1 MKHRGRHRRRKRG
14 RALRAFLT
22 GTALALTGAATMISV
37 SQATVD
43 ENPGPLTA
51 AADASGRLT
60 EDLLPSRT
68 LDRLT
73 REMGRPVGIGALLA
87 RTDHRLRP
95 AAACTTAERAA
106 LPVAPATTRAH
117 CWDPADTGGHR
128 PGAVTTSAD
137 ADDDGAWGTH
147 RVVLAGWSTAGADA
161 HDGTGAGSGTAAG
174 NAAGAPARSTR
185 PVLAR
190 VSFVDADPSHRP
202 AYTSALLVV
211 PVDDGRDYRPL
222 ASDLSGMVWYEDKLL
237 VTADH
242 AVYVYDMHRILRTT
256 VSAPSAGRVPGGWS
270 AYGMRYVLPAV
281 GAYRLAP
288 GAPGPGTLSLDR
300 STAPDSLVLTQRTA
314 GDGGDGTLLRR
325 YAFST
330 DPDRSGLLA
339 TDAAD
344 ATGTTGAAPAARN
357 QADPVETLRTEATDV
372 RGVLAHRSGWYVS
385 RASEGG
391 PGSLWRQDTEGAR
404 VTGCGTDRASHCWSA
419 STASLSYGER
429 TGEVWTQSGRML
441 FALPLRE
448 IDRALD

>member
-1 MKHRGRHRRRKRG
+1 MKHRGRHRRRRRG

-43 ENPGPLTA
+43 EDPGALKTL
-51 AADASGRLT
+51 AADGSARLT
-60 EDLLPSRT
+60 EDLVPSRA

-73 REMGRPVGIGALLA
+73 REMGHPVGIGTLLA
-87 RTDHRLRP
+87 RTDHTLRP
-95 AAACTTAERAA
+95 ADSCTTAERAA
-106 LPVAPATTRAH
+106 LPVAPTATRAH
-117 CWDPADTGGHR
+117 CWDPADTDARR

-147 RVVLAGWSTAGADA
+147 RVVLAGWSTTTAGTDTGNRTDTANGTDTGGGTDA
-161 HDGTGAGSGTAAG
+161 SARAER
-174 NAAGAPARSTR
+174 PA
-185 PVLAR
+185 LAR
-190 VSFVDADPSHRP
+190 VSFVDADPSHHP

-237 VTADH
+237 VTADD

-270 AYGMRYVLPAV
+270 AYGLRYVLPAV

-288 GAPGPGTLSLDR
+288 GAPRPGALSLDR
-300 STAPDSLVLTQRTA
+300 STAPDSLVLTQRAA
-314 GDGGDGTLLRR
+314 GDGEDGTLLRR
-325 YAFST
+325 YSFST

-339 TDAAD
+339 TGAPG
-344 ATGTTGAAPAARN
+344 ATG
-357 QADPVETLRTEATDV
+357 QADPVETLGTAANDV
-372 RGVLAHRSGWYVS
+372 RGVLSYRSGWYVS
-385 RASEGG
+385 RAGEDG

-404 VTGCGTDRASHCWSA
+404 VTECGSDHASRCWST
-419 STASLSYGER
+419 STASLSYWAR

>member
-51 AADASGRLT
+51 TADASGRLT

-87 RTDHRLRP
+87 GPDHSLRP

-106 LPVAPATTRAH
+106 LPAAPATTRTH
-117 CWDPADTGGHR
+117 CWDPADTGGRH

-147 RVVLAGWSTAGADA
+147 RVVLAGWSTATAGSGAD
-161 HDGTGAGSGTAAG
+161 DGTAAG
-174 NAAGAPARSTR
+174 NTKEAAARSAR

-190 VSFVDADPSHRP
+190 VSFVDADPSHHP

-211 PVDDGRDYRPL
+211 PVNGGRDYRPL

-237 VTADH
+237 VTSDH

-288 GAPGPGTLSLDR
+288 GAPGPGALSLDR

-314 GDGGDGTLLRR
+314 GDGEDGGTLLRR

-330 DPDRSGLLA
+330 DPDRNGLLA
-339 TDAAD
+339 TG
-344 ATGTTGAAPAARN
+344 ATG

-372 RGVLAHRSGWYVS
+372 RGVLSHRSGWYVS
-385 RASEGG
+385 RAGEGG

-404 VTGCGTDRASHCWSA
+404 VTECGTDRASHCWSA

-441 FALPLRE
+441 FALPLSE